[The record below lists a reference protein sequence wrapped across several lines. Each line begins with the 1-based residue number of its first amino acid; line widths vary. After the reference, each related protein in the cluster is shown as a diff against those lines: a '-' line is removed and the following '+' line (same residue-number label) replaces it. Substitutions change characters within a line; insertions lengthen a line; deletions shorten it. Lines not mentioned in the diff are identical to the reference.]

1 MVGEHAPAMHK
12 SLFALLLLFI
22 PVAVSAQVIAGQAEV
37 IDGDTLHVAGERIR
51 LLGIDAPESQQQCQ
65 RAGANWACGEES
77 TRQLQSLVGGRT
89 VRCEARDV
97 DRYGRTVAVCRAG
110 SLDLGQAMVQTGMA
124 VAFTRYSTDYVAD
137 EQHARAG
144 TRGLW
149 ASSFVNPSQY
159 RAENRGGGGGGVTVT
174 RGGSPATRTAPT
186 ANSRAS
192 VASRSPTGACLI
204 KGNINRRGEYI
215 YHMPG
220 MPYYDVTRAERM
232 FCSEAEAQAAG
243 FRRAIVR

>member
-1 MVGEHAPAMHK
+1 MVGVHAPAMLKH
-12 SLFALLLLFI
+12 LFAILFLI
-22 PVAVSAQVIAGQAEV
+22 SPVAASAQVIAGQAEI

-51 LLGIDAPESQQQCQ
+51 LHGIDAPESQQQCQ

-77 TRQLQSLVGGRT
+77 TRQLEALVGERS

-137 EQHARAG
+137 EQGARAG

-159 RAENRGGGGGGVTVT
+159 RAENRGGGGAVA
-174 RGGSPATRTAPT
+174 RGGNTALRTAPT
-186 ANSRAS
+186 TNTRPAIAT
-192 VASRSPTGACLI
+192 RSPSGTCLI

-232 FCSEAEAQAAG
+232 FCSEAEAQSAG